1 MIFFPH
7 RVTPV
12 FAVVV
17 GCLIPVP
24 GAATHNNSK
33 NMRDTVRKKNH
44 DEKKF

>member
-1 MIFFPH
+1 MIFAH

-24 GAATHNNSK
+24 GAAVS
-33 NMRDTVRKKNH
+33 RLFLLLLWVA
-44 DEKKF
+44 